1 METKYSK
8 FSQLSI
14 FVHRTQQDF
23 FCRNEIWAFLTLN
36 FKCHLLPCLLRVH
49 WLCIIRCEIWF
60 STDFLLQQIK
70 WFSVF
75 PPWVVTPTL
84 SNDTLSGFSN
94 KTIVFLLMPPTLVQC
109 WKESHEIMHDS
120 NEKRASKDIYVV
132 N

>member
-14 FVHRTQQDF
+14 FVHRT
-23 FCRNEIWAFLTLN
+23 FCLNEIWAFLLWILN
-36 FKCHLLPCLLRVH
+36 VTCYQHLSCLPRVH

-60 STDFLLQQIK
+60 FTNFLLQHIK
-70 WFSVF
+70 CFSVF
-75 PPWVVTPTL
+75 PPRVVPPTL

-120 NEKRASKDIYVV
+120 NEKQASKDIYVV